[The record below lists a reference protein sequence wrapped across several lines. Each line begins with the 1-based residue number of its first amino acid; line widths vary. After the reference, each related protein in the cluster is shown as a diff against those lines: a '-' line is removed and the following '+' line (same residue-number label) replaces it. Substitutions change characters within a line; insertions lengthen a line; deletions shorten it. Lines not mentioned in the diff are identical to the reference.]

1 MVAFLGYLVPEIVRL
16 PDWEG
21 VASFSQAPNGLA
33 AVRSLPTIVWGLLFL
48 MVYSMK
54 SEGWRKGIHTY
65 ISTYKHTYIH
75 TFIHTYIHTYI
86 HTCTHHHGRHLID

>member
-16 PDWEG
+16 PKWDE

-48 MVYSMK
+48 VVYSMM
-54 SEGWRKGIHTY
+54 SEGGRA
-65 ISTYKHTYIH
+65 
-75 TFIHTYIHTYI
+75 YIHTYI
-86 HTCTHHHGRHLID
+86 DA